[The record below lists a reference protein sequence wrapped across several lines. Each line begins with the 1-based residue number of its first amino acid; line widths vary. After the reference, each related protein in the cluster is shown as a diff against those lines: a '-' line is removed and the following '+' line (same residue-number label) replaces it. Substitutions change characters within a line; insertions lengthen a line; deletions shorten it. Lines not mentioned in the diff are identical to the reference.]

1 MAAISFPS
9 SLLCRGLSAEA
20 FSAVFYMDARAS
32 HSPEKH
38 SAAESP
44 WPPSEVNIVDVCSGK
59 AQMHGAHN
67 FWLVPKPTNITLA
80 HTKGLLLQVVC
91 RHTSLSG
98 MVSALGWVFIMQEFQ
113 STCCCAIHTI
123 EEQGHEEIH
132 FLLPFFISTVVIFF
146 WWMYFCWAKHSTSS
160 VEFLI
165 SSFLTAPLEVAR
177 NDFVDF
183 CGKALG
189 PRITLV
195 MLQLHLLLL
204 RVKPPKE
211 LLKSFDTASHLRLSL
226 QSLLAVINF

>member
-98 MVSALGWVFIMQEFQ
+98 MVSALRLGFHNARAPVNMLLCHSHYWRAGTWGNTLPPSLFHLYSSIFFLMNV
-113 STCCCAIHTI
+113 
-123 EEQGHEEIH
+123 
-132 FLLPFFISTVVIFF
+132 FLLSKTFYQFSWISYILISYSTVGG
-146 WWMYFCWAKHSTSS
+146 
-160 VEFLI
+160 
-165 SSFLTAPLEVAR
+165 
-177 NDFVDF
+177 
-183 CGKALG
+183 GKKWF
-189 PRITLV
+189 RW
-195 MLQLHLLLL
+195 LL
-204 RVKPPKE
+204 REGSRAKNHPSDAPAP
-211 LLKSFDTASHLRLSL
+211 SP
-226 QSLLAVINF
+226 LA

>member
-44 WPPSEVNIVDVCSGK
+44 WPPTEVNIVDVCSGK

-113 STCCCAIHTI
+113 LTCCCAIHTI

-132 FLLPFFISTVVIFF
+132 FLLPFFISTVVFF
-146 WWMYFCWAKHSTSS
+146 LMNVFLLSKTFYQFSWISYI
-160 VEFLI
+160 LI
-165 SSFLTAPLEVAR
+165 SYSTVGG
-177 NDFVDF
+177 
-183 CGKALG
+183 GKKWF
-189 PRITLV
+189 RW
-195 MLQLHLLLL
+195 LL
-204 RVKPPKE
+204 REGSRAKNHPSDAPAP
-211 LLKSFDTASHLRLSL
+211 SP
-226 QSLLAVINF
+226 LA

>member
-98 MVSALGWVFIMQEFQ
+98 MVSALGWVFIMQELQ

-146 WWMYFCWAKHSTSS
+146 DECIS
-160 VEFLI
+160 VEQNILPVQLNFLYPH
-165 SSFLTAPLEVAR
+165 FLQHR
-177 NDFVDF
+177 W
-183 CGKALG
+183 
-189 PRITLV
+189 R
-195 MLQLHLLLL
+195 
-204 RVKPPKE
+204 
-211 LLKSFDTASHLRLSL
+211 
-226 QSLLAVINF
+226 

>member
-9 SLLCRGLSAEA
+9 SLLCRDLSAEA

-44 WPPSEVNIVDVCSGK
+44 WPPSEVNIVDVCSGR

-98 MVSALGWVFIMQEFQ
+98 MVSALHWVFIMQELPPVKMLLCHSHYWRAGTRGNTLPPSLFHLY
-113 STCCCAIHTI
+113 SSILFMNV
-123 EEQGHEEIH
+123 
-132 FLLPFFISTVVIFF
+132 FLLSKTFYQFNWISYI
-146 WWMYFCWAKHSTSS
+146 
-160 VEFLI
+160 LI
-165 SSFLTAPLEVAR
+165 SYSTIGG
-177 NDFVDF
+177 
-183 CGKALG
+183 GKKWF
-189 PRITLV
+189 RW
-195 MLQLHLLLL
+195 LL
-204 RVKPPKE
+204 REGSRAKNHSSDVPAP
-211 LLKSFDTASHLRLSL
+211 FP
-226 QSLLAVINF
+226 LA

>member
-113 STCCCAIHTI
+113 LTCCCAIHTI

-146 WWMYFCWAKHSTSS
+146 DECIS
-160 VEFLI
+160 VEQNILPVQLNFLYPHFLQHRWRGQEMI
-165 SSFLTAPLEVAR
+165 SLTSA
-177 NDFVDF
+177 
-183 CGKALG
+183 G
-189 PRITLV
+189 
-195 MLQLHLLLL
+195 
-204 RVKPPKE
+204 
-211 LLKSFDTASHLRLSL
+211 RL
-226 QSLLAVINF
+226 